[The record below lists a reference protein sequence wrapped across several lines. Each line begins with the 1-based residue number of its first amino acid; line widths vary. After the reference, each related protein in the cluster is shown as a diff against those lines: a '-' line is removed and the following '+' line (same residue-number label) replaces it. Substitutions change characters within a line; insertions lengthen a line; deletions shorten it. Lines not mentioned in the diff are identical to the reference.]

1 METTTTIFA
10 DLLSFPD
17 GTSEAVAVIR
27 NYGDEPLVVDTGGSS
42 APFFVAAA
50 DPPFGTPIP
59 SGGSVRVTIR
69 FAPEK
74 PGAYARLLSL
84 GGTAFLCEASTE
96 VGENDREW
104 ITSMPPR
111 SSPSR
116 TTNRSRRSW
125 LSRGRV
131 PSLPVVPSPS

>member
-27 NYGDEPLVVDTGGSS
+27 NYSDEPLVVEAGGSS
-42 APFFVAAA
+42 APFFVVAA

-59 SGGSVRVTIR
+59 AGGSVRVTIR

-74 PGAYARLLSL
+74 PGTYARLLEIAGRAL
-84 GGTAFLCEASTE
+84 LCEGTRLPASAAKSYCVLVTALNAST
-96 VGENDREW
+96 
-104 ITSMPPR
+104 IP
-111 SSPSR
+111 
-116 TTNRSRRSW
+116 
-125 LSRGRV
+125 
-131 PSLPVVPSPS
+131 LP